1 MLKNPGLHAGGF
13 ASLMLALCLVSLSGC
28 AWLDTKQRQLIY
40 RPTPGVP
47 AHFTGLR
54 NGDEQFFLEVPAA
67 GTGAAHGGGPQ
78 ALPVHDAAWQAALG
92 WEKLVNRQG
101 TSWRKLDAATQAG
114 VHDAASASTVLQAQP
129 STIKRPVVEWADG
142 RISCGFDAQRWS
154 ELLPPR

>member
-1 MLKNPGLHAGGF
+1 MMTGMNSPTTIVYGIPNCDTVKKAR
-13 ASLMLALCLVSLSGC
+13 
-28 AWLDTKQRQLIY
+28 AWLSAQGVDYQFHDFKKL
-40 RPTPGVP
+40 GVP
-47 AHFTGLR
+47 PTRL
-54 NGDEQFFLEVPAA
+54 
-67 GTGAAHGGGPQ
+67 
-78 ALPVHDAAWQAALG
+78 AAWQASLG